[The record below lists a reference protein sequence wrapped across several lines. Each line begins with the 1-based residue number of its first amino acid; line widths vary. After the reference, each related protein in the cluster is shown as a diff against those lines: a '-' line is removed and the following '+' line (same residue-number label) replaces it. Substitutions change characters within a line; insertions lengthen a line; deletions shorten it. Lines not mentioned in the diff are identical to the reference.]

1 METSRVATLEPYPIS
16 TLVAHLVS
24 VRFLSVA
31 RVVCC
36 TVCFRAEWEASA
48 HVPHETNECCPQGW
62 GEAPGATF
70 SGGPTTAP
78 SVCGTVCSSFQQAAW
93 LRDGVLLLRAQAPQV
108 TASYGAEYE

>member
-31 RVVCC
+31 SCVAQCASVPSGRLAHTPRMKPTNAAHRVGGRLQVLLQRRSNNGAVCVRYC
-36 TVCFRAEWEASA
+36 VLLFSA
-48 HVPHETNECCPQGW
+48 GSLAAGW
-62 GEAPGATF
+62 
-70 SGGPTTAP
+70 
-78 SVCGTVCSSFQQAAW
+78 C
-93 LRDGVLLLRAQAPQV
+93 VLLLRAQAPQV